1 MPIPQNRSCP
11 PGNRHR
17 PGFAFGRTLL
27 LACALLFTGTIL
39 IRPADAQQ
47 RHVRSGTGQTEVYLL
62 RGLFN
67 VFSLGM
73 DELGRKLAAAGIKA
87 HVVNHAEWSSIAS
100 SIIESRS
107 RGQGPARLVLIG
119 HSLGGNDIILLAE
132 KLGRNGVP
140 VDLLIPVDA
149 TAPNPVPANV
159 MRATNYFQS
168 NNGFGS
174 PLRAGPGFRGQ
185 LINADLVTNRPDL
198 NSAELGHT
206 SIDKSPRIHR
216 EIVGMVA
223 ALGRNPRHVAQRKP
237 VRPAG
242 QARTASEPAA
252 PVAASAAAAEAAMTT
267 GTIPAAPRP

>member
-1 MPIPQNRSCP
+1 MPLPQNRSFP
-11 PGNRHR
+11 PRIRRRPWFALGRNLILGCALAFTAVIVHR
-17 PGFAFGRTLL
+17 PAH
-27 LACALLFTGTIL
+27 
-39 IRPADAQQ
+39 AQNPQAQ
-47 RHVRSGTGQTEVYLL
+47 RQLQIGAGQTEAYLL

-73 DELGRKLAAAGIKA
+73 DELGRKLAASGVKA
-87 HVVNHAEWSSIAS
+87 HVVNHAEWSSVAS

-119 HSLGGNDIILLAE
+119 HSFGGNDIILLAE

-174 PLRAGPGFRGQ
+174 PLRAGPGFRGR
-185 LINADLVTNRPDL
+185 LVNADLVTNRPDL

-223 ALGRNPRHVAQRKP
+223 ALGRPPRRVVQRKP
-237 VRPAG
+237 AQPSA
-242 QARTASEPAA
+242 QAQTAPQPAA
-252 PVAASAAAAEAAMTT
+252 PAAAEAAVTT
-267 GTIPAAPRP
+267 GAIRTAPRP